1 MPVPFTP
8 LDDAAIAG
16 LVDAFYAK
24 VRRHPELGPVFAA
37 AVHDWEAHSRL
48 LVSFWSSVMLG
59 TRSYRGNPMAVHR
72 GVAGL
77 HAGLFAP
84 WLALWR
90 ETAEECLDAEAATQ
104 IVAHAERIGAS
115 LRIGLGMERTQEFGL
130 RIVSLSSG
138 QGPDSG

>member
-1 MPVPFTP
+1 MSAPVMP
-8 LDDAAIAG
+8 LDEAAIAA
-16 LVDAFYAK
+16 LVDAFYAR
-24 VRRHPELGPVFAA
+24 VRRHPELGPVFAD
-37 AVHDWEAHSRL
+37 AVHDWDAHLRL

-90 ETAEECLDAEAATQ
+90 ETAHEQLAADDAARA
-104 IVAHAERIGAS
+104 VAHAERIGDS
-115 LRIGLGMERTQEFGL
+115 LRQGLGMQATKELGL
-130 RIVSLSSG
+130 RILG
-138 QGPDSG
+138 RD